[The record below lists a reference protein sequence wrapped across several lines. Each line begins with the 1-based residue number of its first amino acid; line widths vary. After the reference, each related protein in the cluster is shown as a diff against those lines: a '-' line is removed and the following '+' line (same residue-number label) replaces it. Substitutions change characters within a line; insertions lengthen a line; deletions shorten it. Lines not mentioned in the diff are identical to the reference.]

1 MVRNQLKSHILSRL
15 KCEMGPQKCEMGPQ
29 KCEMGLK
36 SSGLQVWNYDVKIHH
51 GKNNTS
57 SRR

>member
-15 KCEMGPQKCEMGPQ
+15 KCEMGPQ